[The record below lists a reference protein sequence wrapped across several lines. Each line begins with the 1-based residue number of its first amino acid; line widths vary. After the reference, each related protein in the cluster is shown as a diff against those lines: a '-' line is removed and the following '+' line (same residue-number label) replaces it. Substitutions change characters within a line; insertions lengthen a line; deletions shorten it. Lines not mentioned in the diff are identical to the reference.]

1 MISCF
6 QIMVTKQLFQVF
18 WGCCPVILLYSDDC
32 EDIMWMVLCF
42 QIKVAELLSEVFGV
56 LAKHQVKMES
66 NFAMIILAIGVLEGL
81 GRSLDPNIDI
91 LEKAKPVLLKQAMK
105 L

>member
-1 MISCF
+1 
-6 QIMVTKQLFQVF
+6 
-18 WGCCPVILLYSDDC
+18 
-32 EDIMWMVLCF
+32 MVLCF